1 MKKILVAE
9 DDEDIL
15 YILDRV
21 LTDAGYAVESLS
33 TGEPIVSK
41 TTGWPDLFILDKDI
55 PVVNGIAV
63 SKFLRSRKET
73 KHIPIIMISAFHYLK
88 EKAEDAGVNEFI
100 QKPFELKKL
109 LAVVHHYVN
118 SEPELNPVES

>member
-21 LTDAGYAVESLS
+21 LSEAGYVGEPLS

-55 PVVNGIAV
+55 PGVNGIAV
-63 SKFLRSRKET
+63 SKFLRLRDET
-73 KHIPIIMISAFHYLK
+73 KHIPIIMISAYHYLK
-88 EKAEDAGVNEFI
+88 KRAEQAGVDEFI

-109 LAVVHHYVN
+109 LAVVNKYVN
-118 SEPELNPVES
+118 SKHEQNAVES

>member
-21 LTDAGYAVESLS
+21 LSEAGYAVEPLT
-33 TGEPIVSK
+33 TGQPIVSK

-55 PVVNGIAV
+55 PIVNGIAV
-63 SKFLRSRKET
+63 SKFLRLKEET

-88 EKAEDAGVNEFI
+88 ERAEEAGVDEFI

-109 LAVVHHYVN
+109 LAVVNKYVN
-118 SEPELNPVES
+118 SKPEPDPVES